1 MYSICCVPISP
12 FYNSLFIV
20 LLFFTLYRKF
30 HISLVLA
37 FFTTLRTIFCHS
49 FLFPKNNPNETFR
62 GNYFILLAEEKNQF
76 LTPLKFFFVIFPIE
90 NFPFRFSACFSH
102 TKHKFSSML
111 LIILLKI
118 FRIFIFRISD
128 SFHSIHTEIFRFS
141 EEKNWNKNNE
151 SKHTVGT
158 ETKINIRFYR
168 IFDSNLNAELFLNAL
183 YLIRFTQRTG
193 FC

>member
-30 HISLVLA
+30 HISLVFGL
-37 FFTTLRTIFCHS
+37 FHNSSNYFCHS
-49 FLFPKNNPNETFR
+49 YFFPKNNPNETFR

-90 NFPFRFSACFSH
+90 IFPFWFSACFSH
-102 TKHKFSSML
+102 TSHKFSSLL
-111 LIILLKI
+111 LIILSKI

-128 SFHSIHTEIFRFS
+128 SFHSIQTEIFRFS

-158 ETKINIRFYR
+158 ETKN
-168 IFDSNLNAELFLNAL
+168 
-183 YLIRFTQRTG
+183 
-193 FC
+193 